1 MRLRISTEQWDF
13 TLEGSNRPNVWEAAA
28 DGAEPRFRVRAG
40 ERDQIVEVDSEGE
53 ISTPDSR
60 QFDGVGV
67 QLFEETGYRL
77 SVVSRAG
84 AKPTL
89 KHLDPSLIGDV
100 QPIPGNESVL
110 SGHINFRSQ
119 VGDSRFVVGDGEYTM
134 EVVVEVRPTKLD
146 YRTDYEDLLEAVGGL
161 TRQLVLEFLRATT
174 RGASA
179 QHGPDALQVEWL
191 LLLRSEITALE
202 RALGFIEVNPHRHL
216 SRESRMLTSNS
227 IRRPSTTTRRAI
239 ARGRGEGEWITST
252 GLGLHRSR
260 LPASAPFETT
270 DNGENRWIRQQ
281 LERVVAALSVLRQS
295 FEATRVRR
303 AGQKASARA
312 DAIGNELRSME
323 ESISPFLARAPFAEA
338 SGTIPHSFA
347 SLTLQ
352 GRPGYRE
359 AYQSL
364 MRLNMALTVG
374 GDALDVPVSDLSEL
388 YEIWCFLAVVHQVSR
403 ALDLVVDV
411 THLVELRDN
420 GIRLA
425 VAPGVASTILLQGDS
440 GYANVSYNREYRMLS
455 GVQKPDIVIEL
466 VRGSMPPVL
475 LLLDAKYRVVTTPEY
490 VESFGCPGPPA
501 DAVGQLH
508 RYRDAIIVRYPKY
521 GRGRPVVRAAA
532 LFPLSVEHSELWTE
546 HPYYRSIEEVGIGA
560 LPFLPTNTSM
570 VAEWVREA
578 LQSTPAALAWPGPD
592 FIAWSRVRAR
602 GEH

>member
-1 MRLRISTEQWDF
+1 MRLRICTEQWDF
-13 TLEGSNRPNVWEAAA
+13 TLEGSNRPSVWETAA
-28 DGAEPRFRVRAG
+28 DGTESQFGIRAG
-40 ERDQIVEVDSEGE
+40 ERDQIIEVVVGE
-53 ISTPDSR
+53 DVSTPEAR
-60 QFDGVGV
+60 HVDGVGV

-77 SVVSRAG
+77 SIVSRAG
-84 AKPTL
+84 ARPTL
-89 KHLDPSLIGDV
+89 EHLDPSLVGGV
-100 QPIPGNESVL
+100 RPIPGNESVI

-119 VGDSRFVVGDGEYTM
+119 IGDSRFVIGEGEYKL

-174 RGASA
+174 RGASG
-179 QHGPDALQVEWL
+179 QHGQDALQIEWL
-191 LLLRSEITALE
+191 LLLRSEIAGLE
-202 RALGFIEVNPHRHL
+202 RALEFIGMNPHRHL
-216 SRESRMLTSNS
+216 SSRSHMLRANR
-227 IRRPSTTTRRAI
+227 IRRSSTTTRRAI
-239 ARGRGEGEWITST
+239 ARGRGEGEWIASS
-252 GLGLHRSR
+252 GLGVHRSR

-281 LERVVAALSVLRQS
+281 LERAVSALSVLRQS
-295 FEATRVRR
+295 FEATRGRR
-303 AGQKASARA
+303 TGQRSSARS
-312 DAIGNELRSME
+312 DAIANELSSME
-323 ESISPFLARAPFAEA
+323 ESLSPFLARTPFAEA

-352 GRPGYRE
+352 GRQGYRE

-374 GDALDVPVSDLSEL
+374 GDALDVPLSDLSEL
-388 YEIWCFLAVVHQVSR
+388 YEIWCFLAIVDEVSR

-411 THLVELRDN
+411 RRLVELKDN

-425 VAPGVASTILLQGDS
+425 VAPGVTSTIRLQGEA
-440 GYANVSYNREYRMLS
+440 GYVNVSYNREYRMLS

-466 VRGSMPPVL
+466 VRDNMPPVL

-490 VESFGCPGPPA
+490 VESYGCPGPPA

-532 LFPLSVEHSELWTE
+532 LFPLGVEHSELWTE
-546 HPYYRSIEEVGIGA
+546 HPYYRSIEEVGVGA

-570 VAEWVREA
+570 VAAWIREA
-578 LQSTPAALAWPGPD
+578 LQSTPEELAWPGPD
-592 FIAWSRVRAR
+592 FIAWSRVRTS
-602 GEH
+602 GEL